1 MESCFEKI
9 NDSPKCFG
17 EVFKLKGVFINIML
31 AIDELVYIKL
41 LTCIQS
47 RPFVSVLFWLIHYK
61 FIFLPTNLDSAYKVK
76 N

>member
-41 LTCIQS
+41 LTLKSC
-47 RPFVSVLFWLIHYK
+47 
-61 FIFLPTNLDSAYKVK
+61 FLAHARNRVK
-76 N
+76 